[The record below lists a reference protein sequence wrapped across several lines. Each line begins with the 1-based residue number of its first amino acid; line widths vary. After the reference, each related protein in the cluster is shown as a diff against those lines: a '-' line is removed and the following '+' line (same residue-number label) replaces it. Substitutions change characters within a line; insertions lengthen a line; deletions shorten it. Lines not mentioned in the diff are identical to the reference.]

1 MNARSGSRRE
11 FLGTAAAFLAS
22 RGRSSGAGIQGYRP
36 DLLPSQKEVWDWQVW
51 MAKLGP
57 KYTGNAAHA
66 QFVDFLATELKAAGC
81 DIAREHYTFPRWEA
95 RRWKLSIVPSTGKA
109 FDAQVT
115 SYFPYSGQ
123 TSAAGVT
130 GDVFC
135 ENAFWKCV
143 RKRFL
148 FSPLGI
154 FWERRRAS
162 QCGPPAAR
170 SKIPFGELAKR
181 VGNGAGNSQCD
192 RSVSNRVPSEAIADD
207 VHGAIGGPARHA
219 SLTAGSARL
228 ILKSK
233 WKLELQLRAFLKI
246 RYRDR
251 QERDG
256 LLTRTLREHR
266 AHQFLG
272 DLGKD
277 CRRRNRR
284 VERY

>member
-1 MNARSGSRRE
+1 MTRKILRSVPC
-11 FLGTAAAFLAS
+11 FLTASCHFSCSL
-22 RGRSSGAGIQGYRP
+22 
-36 DLLPSQKEVWDWQVW
+36 
-51 MAKLGP
+51 
-57 KYTGNAAHA
+57 
-66 QFVDFLATELKAAGC
+66 
-81 DIAREHYTFPRWEA
+81 
-95 RRWKLSIVPSTGKA
+95 
-109 FDAQVT
+109 
-115 SYFPYSGQ
+115 YS
-123 TSAAGVT
+123 
-130 GDVFC
+130 
-135 ENAFWKCV
+135 
-143 RKRFL
+143 L
-148 FSPLGI
+148 LGI

-192 RSVSNRVPSEAIADD
+192 RCVSNRVPSEAIADD
-207 VHGAIGGPARHA
+207 VNSAIGGPARHA

-256 LLTRTLREHR
+256 LLTRMLREHR
-266 AHQFLG
+266 AHQSLS

-284 VERY
+284 VECYGPADGAQVGEANPDRHR